1 MIIAC
6 SFSMDMLLYV
16 LLGGDIMS
24 RRLTKEEV
32 KIRLLNKHK
41 RVLTESQYNTCMR
54 ALGYTYDEE
63 LGRFFKDD
71 MCFLGNV
78 GDDVSSVSDLMT
90 TNFNGHVSYRSA
102 VLVYFMDKGAELT
115 IGEGAIDEY
124 GKKHKKALYCT
135 NYREI
140 FSDKKKVRSK

>member
-1 MIIAC
+1 
-6 SFSMDMLLYV
+6 V
-16 LLGGDIMS
+16 LLGGNIMK
-24 RRLTKEEV
+24 KE
-32 KIRLLNKHK
+32 LLND
-41 RVLTESQYNTCMR
+41 RQFNVCMK
-54 ALGYTYDEE
+54 ALGYIYDEE
-63 LGRFFKDD
+63 FGQFFKDD

-78 GDDVSSVSDLMT
+78 RDEVSSVNDLMT
-90 TNFNGHVSYRSA
+90 TDSNGFVSYGSA

-115 IGEGAIDEY
+115 IGDGAIDEY

>member
-1 MIIAC
+1 
-6 SFSMDMLLYV
+6 
-16 LLGGDIMS
+16 MS
-24 RRLTKEEV
+24 KILTKEEV
-32 KIRLLNKHK
+32 KRRL
-41 RVLTESQYNTCMR
+41 RESRRELSECQYNTCMR

-63 LGRFFKDD
+63 FGQFFKDN

-78 GDDVSSVSDLMT
+78 RDDVSCISDLMT
-90 TNFNGHVSYRSA
+90 TDSRGYTSYSSA

-124 GKKHKKALYCT
+124 GIKCRKGLYCT
-135 NYREI
+135 NYREL